1 MKKYQPCKRAL
12 CLCLAFL
19 LALSLAACK
28 ETDEQNSDQ
37 PTASIQPTTA
47 PTPTP
52 PPIPYTDVAVD
63 APYYDA
69 VVWAYKNGIA
79 SDGETFGP
87 ADACTRGQVITFL
100 WRAKGSPEPETAE
113 NPFSDVSASDWFYQ
127 PALWAYENGVATG
140 TTFNPG
146 NPCTNGEA
154 LTFLWRAEGKPMAV
168 AASDAYY
175 ARPLSWA
182 ETNGQFAEANL
193 DPAAPCSRADLMS
206 CLYWAEVQ
214 WTSAEEVR
222 ALQAEYKK
230 IISQQKIRDV
240 HGTGLIYADYIDI
253 DGSEKPGLLTV
264 GIDMDSFM
272 AIVATVYAD
281 IDGHAGKYCEQ
292 VLPSGGTFT
301 YLDIY
306 QANGKR
312 YLGVSMEHRY
322 EGMESQFFKVENGT
336 FVCSDHVQEKW
347 DINTDS
353 LTTRYIGING
363 EDISED
369 EYRATVKKYTKQ
381 KELFSQGPAWWEF
394 GERGILPDPG
404 IQVNGT
410 AVKLSAKPY
419 YSTLHEDIMVPLR
432 DVLEAMGVA
441 VYVNSDAS
449 VILAST
455 KSDTLVITYKDFSG
469 GISSTYYGPDKTYK
483 YSMNDGEFQKSAIEF
498 TDGKAFLPL
507 QTIVSLFGATAE
519 WDGMAGAMQITSNIP
534 DSSRMSQDELKKMA
548 NFDIEQASW
557 VAINSGHKG
566 SQYFGE
572 GLLLVGALSV
582 DSYDDVRGGLVFK
595 NGKAVWTLYAV
606 TQEES
611 TPGVGGYAYLYRVDV
626 ASDGTVTAYPNEKA
640 YMGAGQT

>member
-1 MKKYQPCKRAL
+1 MKKYERCKRVL
-12 CLCLAFL
+12 CLCLSL
-19 LALSLAACK
+19 LLMVSLSACK
-28 ETDEQNSDQ
+28 ETDEQNSAQPTPSTQ
-37 PTASIQPTTA
+37 PTAA

-113 NPFSDVSASDWFYQ
+113 SPFSDVSASDWFYQ

-140 TTFNPG
+140 TAFNPG

-154 LTFLWRAEGKPMAV
+154 LTFLWRAEGKPMA
-168 AASDAYY
+168 AAAFDAYY

-182 ETNGQFAEANL
+182 KTNGQFAGAEF

-230 IISQQKIRDV
+230 IISEQKIRDV

-301 YLDIY
+301 YLDTY
-306 QANGKR
+306 QANGQR

-322 EGMESQFFKVENGT
+322 EGAEYQFFKVENGA

-419 YSTLHEDIMVPLR
+419 YSTFHEDIMVPLR

-441 VYVNSDAS
+441 VYANPDAS

-455 KSDTLVITYKDFSG
+455 KSDTLAITTYWSFSG
-469 GISSTYYGPDKTYK
+469 QGFKGINNYYERNKTYQ
-483 YSMNDGEFQKSAIEF
+483 YSMNGGEFQKIDIEF
-498 TDGKAFLPL
+498 TDGKAFAPL
-507 QTIVSLFGATAE
+507 QRIVSLFGATAE

-534 DSSRMSQDELKKMA
+534 DSSRMSQDELKVIA
-548 NFDIEQASW
+548 NFDLKQAEKMAAS
-557 VAINSGHKG
+557 KG
-566 SQYFGE
+566 YEVTRFSH
-572 GLLLVGALSV
+572 
-582 DSYDDVRGGLVFK
+582 YDGSAYGLVFK
-595 NGKAVWTLYAV
+595 NGKAIWKGYVYV
-606 TQEES
+606 TTVVEKNEY
-611 TPGVGGYAYLYRVDV
+611 GELLGGTDEFYSIEV
-626 ASDGTVTAYPNEKA
+626 ASDGTVTTNPDDKVYFSNS
-640 YMGAGQT
+640 QF

>member
-1 MKKYQPCKRAL
+1 MRKQRVISLL
-12 CLCLAFL
+12 CLCLSL
-19 LALSLAACK
+19 LLTMSLAACK

-37 PTASIQPTTA
+37 PTASIQPTAA

-113 NPFSDVSASDWFYQ
+113 SPFSDVSASDWFYQ

-140 TTFNPG
+140 TAFNPG

-154 LTFLWRAEGKPMAV
+154 LTFLWRFEGKPMAV

-182 ETNGQFAEANL
+182 ETNGQFAGADF

-222 ALQAEYKK
+222 ALQAEYEQ
-230 IISQQKIRDV
+230 IISQQKIHDV

-253 DGSEKPGLLTV
+253 DGSGKPGLLTV
-264 GIDMDSFM
+264 GIDMDSF
-272 AIVATVYAD
+272 AGIVATVYAD

-306 QANGKR
+306 QANGQR

-322 EGMESQFFKVENGT
+322 EGMESQFFKVENGA

-347 DINTDS
+347 DISTDS
-353 LTTRYIGING
+353 LATRYIGING

-381 KELFSQGPAWWEF
+381 KELFSQGPSWYEF
-394 GERGILPDPG
+394 GERGILPVPG

-410 AVKLSAKPY
+410 AAKLSAAPY
-419 YSTLHEDIMVPLR
+419 ISYYNYKMFMVPLR

-441 VYVNSDAS
+441 VYANPDAS

-455 KSDTLVITYKDFSG
+455 KNDTLAITYKEFEG
-469 GISSTYYGPDKTYK
+469 YGFEGINSDYYENSRTYK
-483 YSMNDGEFQKSAIEF
+483 YSMNGGEFQKFAIEF
-498 TDGKAFLPL
+498 TDGKAFVPL
-507 QTIVSLFGATAE
+507 HTIVSLFGATAE
-519 WDGMAGAMQITSNIP
+519 WNGEAGAMQITSNIP
-534 DSSRMSQDELKKMA
+534 DSNRMSQDELKRMA
-548 NFDIEQASW
+548 NFDLKQARG
-557 VAINSGHKG
+557 VAASKG
-566 SQYFGE
+566 YEYTKVNFWSNDGYTFG
-572 GLLLVGALSV
+572 A
-582 DSYDDVRGGLVFK
+582 VFK
-595 NGKAVWTLYAV
+595 NGKAIWK
-606 TQEES
+606 
-611 TPGVGGYAYLYRVDV
+611 AYFDV
-626 ASDGTVTAYPNEKA
+626 SWQYEKDEHGDIISATVEQYPIEIISDGTVTEYPNDVI
-640 YMGAGQT
+640 YRPSSQF